1 MRPLRS
7 RLHHDERGSVTLLT
21 AVAAAALLGATAL
34 AVDIGR
40 ITLGDREVQSTADLA
55 ALDAVRAVGD
65 RRDPTQDMATHASTL
80 AARALARN
88 GGFLD
93 LAEAAPGVAATVGR
107 WDVTMRTFTPT
118 TVDPNAVSVSATA
131 DLPHAV
137 LTGRTAVERGAIAM
151 VEEVG
156 GLSIGSVL
164 ASASI
169 DEPQAQVLDG
179 VLSGLLATSV
189 DLDVVGYRGLADADV
204 HLGELLAQLG
214 LGTAEEAATATVT
227 VAQLADA
234 TAVVLS
240 RSTETSDAAAI
251 TPLGVLATSAG
262 TASVQLVELL
272 TVGPD
277 DGALEAEVRVLELVL
292 GAAVIANGT
301 NAVTAALPLTIPGV
315 ASATATVAAV
325 ETPRVATGAPLQLA
339 DGSWATTARTA
350 QGRALIELVLPDAI
364 TIATLLGDVTADL
377 TVATYAELGRGSA
390 ELHAVTCPDPSGTG
404 WLTAHART
412 SGAAGWLGRIEP
424 ATITGGGA
432 PAVSPVTLVDVAGLV
447 RVTGTAAT
455 VLPGA
460 EGPLTFVTPTD
471 VPQRIS
477 GGSPDL
483 GGALAGGTSVT
494 VEALTAGLD
503 TDAIAADVLAETQR
517 VLRELDAGVLDDLAN
532 ALGVSVADADV
543 RALGVDC
550 SGRRLVR

>member
-1 MRPLRS
+1 MRPLPS
-7 RLHHDERGSVTLLT
+7 RLHQDERGSVTLLT

-40 ITLGDREVQSTADLA
+40 ITLGDREAQSTADLA

-65 RRDPTQDMATHASTL
+65 RRDPAQDTATHASTL
-80 AARALARN
+80 AAHALARN
-88 GGFLD
+88 DGFLD
-93 LAEAAPGVAATVGR
+93 LAGAAPGVTATVGR
-107 WDVTMRTFTPT
+107 WDATARAFTPT

-137 LTGRTAVERGAIAM
+137 LAGRTAVARGAIAM

-179 VLSGLLATSV
+179 VLTGLLATSV

-214 LGTAEEAATATVT
+214 VGTAEEAATATVT

-262 TASVQLVELL
+262 TASFQLLELL

-277 DGALEAEVRVLELVL
+277 DGALEVEVGVLDLVL
-292 GAAVIANGT
+292 GAAAVANGT
-301 NAVTAALPLTIPGV
+301 SAVTAALPLTIPGV

-325 ETPRVATGAPLQLA
+325 ETPRIATGAPLQLA

-350 QGRALIELVLPDAI
+350 QGRALIELVLPDAV
-364 TIATLLGDVTADL
+364 TIVTLVGDVTADL
-377 TVATYAELGRGSA
+377 TVATYVELGRGSA
-390 ELHAVTCPDPSGTG
+390 ELHAVTCPDPTGTG
-404 WLTAHART
+404 SLTAYART
-412 SGAAGWLGRIEP
+412 SGAAGWLGRIDP
-424 ATITGGGA
+424 TSIASGTPVVA
-432 PAVSPVTLVDVAGLV
+432 PVTLVDVAGLV

-460 EGPLTFVTPTD
+460 EGPLTFTTPTD

-477 GGSPDL
+477 GGSPDV
-483 GGALAGGTSVT
+483 GGALAGATSVT
-494 VEALTAGLD
+494 VEALTTGLD
-503 TDAIAADVLAETQR
+503 TGAIAADVLAETQR
-517 VLRELDAGVLDDLAN
+517 VLRELDAGVLDDLAA